1 MKASTS
7 SSTYRAREFAALSG
21 VTVRALH
28 HYDRLGL
35 LTPCRTAAGHRVYST
50 RDLEAVRQ
58 IVALK
63 LIGLPLRDIA
73 VLRRASGPALASVL
87 RARRLSLEEQ
97 QRLLTR
103 LIAAIRDV
111 EDALDTDGSTD
122 PQLLRRI
129 VEVID
134 VPHEDDKQGGDEADA
149 EWRRVAI
156 ETSKHRRSLSPDV
169 LSELGRQWESLLA
182 DIQAVLDEDPSA
194 PVVQQLAA
202 RWVALIQAMNGTAV
216 PLPTLIRCGQSTLRQ
231 LEKKSPQISSSPWAR
246 GMHLMVRAVA
256 GQGTADA
263 LPSARAN
270 GR

>member
-1 MKASTS
+1 MADNRDVDDPSPDDQAR
-7 SSTYRAREFAALSG
+7 TYRTREFAALSG
-21 VTVRALH
+21 VTIRALH

-35 LTPCRTAAGHRVYST
+35 LTPRRTTAGHRVYSIG
-50 RDLEAVRQ
+50 DLESVRQ

-63 LIGLPLRDIA
+63 LIGLPLKDIA
-73 VLRRASGPALASVL
+73 VLRDANGPALAVAL
-87 RARRLSLEEQ
+87 RTRRVSLEVQ
-97 QRLLTR
+97 QRLLNR

-111 EDALDTDGSTD
+111 EDALNSCGSAD

-134 VPHEDDKQGGDEADA
+134 VPHEDDKRGGDEADA

-182 DIQAVLDEDPSA
+182 DIQAVLDQDPSA

-202 RWVALIQAMNGTAV
+202 RWVALIEAMNGTAV

-231 LEKKSPQISSSPWAR
+231 FEKKSPEISSSPWAR
-246 GMHLMVRAVA
+246 GMNLMVRAVTHA
-256 GQGTADA
+256 
-263 LPSARAN
+263 SS
-270 GR
+270 